1 MVIGRM
7 RMGEFACMSQPFR
20 QKVGNSSMLERFRQI
35 GLVVAIIVMAACHSK
50 KAGVAPRTP
59 RPVTAAKAELR
70 DVPLYLDEI
79 GTCVAIENVSVRPQ
93 VSGRLTAVLF
103 EDGAYVK
110 RGDLLFTIDP
120 LPFRAALDRAK
131 ATLAQD
137 EAKLVFARQ
146 ILVRQKNLRDTKAI
160 AAQEYDSAVSAVA
173 AAAAQV
179 TADRA
184 AVETARIDLDYTQ
197 IESPINGKTGQRLV
211 DVGNIV
217 TSNSTVLVVVKQQSP
232 LHVEFTVAEDELP
245 RVRRHY
251 DRHGLSAVVSVP
263 SEPGEIRKG
272 RIDFLDNAVQSD
284 TGTVTLRAL
293 IANEDQFFWPGQFV
307 NVRLLLDELKD
318 TVLVPG
324 ESVQVGQ
331 NGEFVFVVKEDSTVE
346 LRPVIPG
353 QPQGSDVVIAKGLKP
368 GETVVVTG
376 QLALAPG
383 TKVTVESAGSTK
395 PEEQMP

>member
-1 MVIGRM
+1 MAMMVLG
-7 RMGEFACMSQPFR
+7 
-20 QKVGNSSMLERFRQI
+20 
-35 GLVVAIIVMAACHSK
+35 ACHAR
-50 KAGVAPRTP
+50 KAEFSPPPP
-59 RPVTAAKAELR
+59 RPVTVAKAEVR
-70 DVPLYLDEI
+70 NVPLYLDEI
-79 GTCVAIENVSVRPQ
+79 GSCVAIESVSVRPQ
-93 VSGRLTAVLF
+93 VSGRLTAVHF
-103 EDGAYVK
+103 DDGARVK

-120 LPFRAALDRAK
+120 LPFRAALDQAQ

-146 ILVRQKNLRDTKAI
+146 ILARQKNLKDTKAI
-160 AAQEYDSAVSAVA
+160 AAQEYDSALSTVA

-179 TADRA
+179 KADHA

-232 LHVEFTVAEDELP
+232 LHVEFAIAEDDLP
-245 RVRRHY
+245 RVRRYY
-251 DRHGLSAVVSVP
+251 DRHGLSAEVSVP
-263 SEPGEIRKG
+263 AEPGEKRTG

-293 IANEDQFFWPGQFV
+293 IANEDRFFWPGQFV
-307 NVRLLLDELKD
+307 NVRLVLDELKD
-318 TVLVPG
+318 AVLVPA
-324 ESVQVGQ
+324 ESIQVGQ
-331 NGEFVFVVKEDSTVE
+331 EGEFVFVVKADSTVE
-346 LRPVIPG
+346 LRPVQPG
-353 QPQGSDVVIAKGLKP
+353 QPHEGDVVITDGLKP

-383 TKVTVESAGSTK
+383 AKVNVQPAASARPS
-395 PEEQMP
+395 P